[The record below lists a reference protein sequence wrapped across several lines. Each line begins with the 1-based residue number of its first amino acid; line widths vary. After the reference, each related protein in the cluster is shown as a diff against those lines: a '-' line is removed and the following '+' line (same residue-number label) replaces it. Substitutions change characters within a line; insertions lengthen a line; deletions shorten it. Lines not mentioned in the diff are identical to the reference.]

1 MTIYGWALIV
11 GSVLVAIVKDQ
22 ESDEAPGGGTVII
35 AAEPHVRRDGE
46 HPDPGL
52 AGREVPAALP
62 PVGSRGHEEWRLV
75 KVRRWRIAEPSQGI
89 RAAKAA
95 EDHQLSNIRYYF

>member
-1 MTIYGWALIV
+1 VAVPSSSLPSHMYGATANTQI
-11 GSVLVAIVKDQ
+11 
-22 ESDEAPGGGTVII
+22 P
-35 AAEPHVRRDGE
+35 
-46 HPDPGL
+46 

>member
-62 PVGSRGHEEWRLV
+62 PVGS
-75 KVRRWRIAEPSQGI
+75 PSQGI